1 VRISLTGKIWNA
13 IWTIGWTRSQINLVT
28 AQPSFY
34 YEQAEQ
40 AHMLPYLSPSCLKP
54 SAASHIMTRKADKAG
69 LISWQSNKYSVPLL
83 YQSTQVG
90 VTGDGSQL
98 RSYRSSQ
105 R

>member
-1 VRISLTGKIWNA
+1 
-13 IWTIGWTRSQINLVT
+13 
-28 AQPSFY
+28 
-34 YEQAEQ
+34 
-40 AHMLPYLSPSCLKP
+40 
-54 SAASHIMTRKADKAG
+54 MTRKADKAG